1 MNSKCIVFLTAS
13 AITYLLHYVSL
24 PAAQAYLRKMPPQAA
39 QSYLFILCP
48 PPSPPPDSVG
58 VYLSYSSF
66 SCAVALALSTIFG
79 DGEICGVESGRAAL
93 G

>member
-24 PAAQAYLRKMPPQAA
+24 PAAQTYLRKMPPQAA
-39 QSYLFILCP
+39 QSYLFILC
-48 PPSPPPDSVG
+48 PPPDSVG